1 MATVRMELARIII
14 SEVNDHQVVYL
25 REVDSDDDQ
34 APRTFPILI
43 GLFEASMIKQ
53 RVQGLNAPR
62 PLTHD
67 LVVKVVEQMGG
78 ELQEVLISELREHT
92 YYARLRIRRN
102 GEIVEVD
109 SRPSD
114 ALAVAVTQRPPLPIY
129 VAEEVLD
136 EVS

>member
-1 MATVRMELARIII
+1 VPVRMELARIII

-25 REVDSDDDQ
+25 REVDSDDDRT
-34 APRTFPILI
+34 PRTFPILI

-114 ALAVAVTQRPPLPIY
+114 ALAVAVTQRPPLPIF
-129 VAEEVLD
+129 VSEEVLD